1 MIRLKEIESSYN
13 LTLNSMNG
21 SLLCDINTNY
31 LNSISKSITDIDKI
45 ELSIPKYVYD
55 NNFKKVY
62 NTLYLNIKHERLIT
76 VNDKEVYIIRNITD
90 VDGEY
95 KKVVAESRE
104 VILKKIDL
112 KFEDIGLMLNSS
124 DEENDIYSLNEYMY
138 EETGWKFG
146 NIDNKVKF
154 QEDGTTPKMR
164 WQESVEGYWYEYLTN
179 TVAEQFECIVIFDT
193 YNKLVNLYDIDSFG
207 GGVKICL
214 SNDNYVRSLEQ
225 QTSSSDIV
233 TRLRLVGNEGITI
246 NDTNPSNVDYL
257 ENYSYF
263 IENQE
268 MSNELINALDKFN
281 EVVNIRAVEWNRL
294 IDFKNEKSKVLLD
307 KKMDMLE
314 LISNIKYYESLK
326 VAYEASNDIDNMAL
340 AMSELTKLR
349 DKEVLFDID
358 ITSLEDEIELLD
370 NSINEIIVLCQKPTA
385 TDMDGNLIF
394 NEVLLNEL
402 KDFTYTDTFS
412 DDSYLDINDLV
423 SVGRRIL
430 EIKCK
435 PTSTW
440 DIDVVDFTSRII
452 DNNFRQ
458 HFNGILQLGDI
469 IILEDS
475 DGNEEF
481 VFLVGYS
488 KDFKSSDMSLV
499 LSNKKVDRNDL
510 LRISDLFTDAKKTAK
525 LLNSKRYL
533 FVKQEKNRINL
544 DYSKGGM

>member
-1 MIRLKEIESSYN
+1 MIRLKELENIHE
-13 LTLNSMNG
+13 LTLNKMDG
-21 SLLCDINTNY
+21 TVLAVIDIGD
-31 LNSISKSITDIDKI
+31 LNSISKSITDVDKI
-45 ELSIPKYVYD
+45 DLTIPKYVMSND
-55 NNFKKVY
+55 FKKVL
-62 NTLYLNIKHERLIT
+62 NPLYMLVRHERLIT
-76 VNDKEVYIIRNITD
+76 VNGKEVYIIRSINNVSGNYKNIT
-90 VDGEY
+90 
-95 KKVVAESRE
+95 AESRE

-124 DEENDIYSLNEYMY
+124 EEENGIYSLNDYMY
-138 EETGWKFG
+138 EETGWRFG
-146 NIDNKVKF
+146 HIDTKVEF
-154 QEDGTTPKMR
+154 QEDGTTSKMR
-164 WQESVEGYWYEYLTN
+164 WQESIEGYWYEYLTN

-207 GGVKICL
+207 GGIKICL

-281 EVVNIRAVEWNRL
+281 KVVNIRAVEWNRL

-385 TDMDGNLIF
+385 TDMDGNPIF

>member
-31 LNSISKSITDIDKI
+31 LNSISDIDKI

-164 WQESVEGYWYEYLTN
+164 WQESVEGYWYDYLTN

>member
-1 MIRLKEIESSYN
+1 MIRLKELENIHE
-13 LTLNSMNG
+13 LTLNKMDG
-21 SLLCDINTNY
+21 TVLAVIDIGD
-31 LNSISKSITDIDKI
+31 LNSISKSITDVDKI
-45 ELSIPKYVYD
+45 DLTIPKYVMSND
-55 NNFKKVY
+55 FKKVL
-62 NTLYLNIKHERLIT
+62 NPLYMLVRHERLIT
-76 VNDKEVYIIRNITD
+76 VNGKEVYIIRSINNVSGNYKNIT
-90 VDGEY
+90 
-95 KKVVAESRE
+95 AESRE

-124 DEENDIYSLNEYMY
+124 EEENGIYSLNDYMY
-138 EETGWKFG
+138 EETGWRFG
-146 NIDNKVKF
+146 HIDTKVEF
-154 QEDGTTPKMR
+154 QEDGTTSKMR
-164 WQESVEGYWYEYLTN
+164 WQESIEGYWYEYLTN

-385 TDMDGNLIF
+385 TDMDGNPIF

-488 KDFKSSDMSLV
+488 KDFKSSDMSLI

>member
-154 QEDGTTPKMR
+154 QEDGITPKMR
-164 WQESVEGYWYEYLTN
+164 WQESVEGYWYDYLTN

-207 GGVKICL
+207 GGIKICL

-440 DIDVVDFTSRII
+440 NIDVVDFTSRII

>member
-1 MIRLKEIESSYN
+1 MIRLKELENIHE
-13 LTLNSMNG
+13 LTLNKMDG
-21 SLLCDINTNY
+21 TVLAVIDIGD
-31 LNSISKSITDIDKI
+31 LNSISKSITDVDKI
-45 ELSIPKYVYD
+45 DLTIPKYVMSND
-55 NNFKKVY
+55 FKKVL
-62 NTLYLNIKHERLIT
+62 NPLYMLVRHERLIT
-76 VNDKEVYIIRNITD
+76 VNGKEVYIIRSINNVSGNYKNIT
-90 VDGEY
+90 
-95 KKVVAESRE
+95 AESRE

-124 DEENDIYSLNEYMY
+124 EEENGIYSLNDYMY
-138 EETGWKFG
+138 EETGWRFG
-146 NIDNKVKF
+146 HIDTKVEF
-154 QEDGTTPKMR
+154 QEDGTTSKMR
-164 WQESVEGYWYEYLTN
+164 WQESIEGYWYEYLTN

-207 GGVKICL
+207 GGIKICL

-385 TDMDGNLIF
+385 TDMDGNPIF

>member
-1 MIRLKEIESSYN
+1 MIRLKELENIHE
-13 LTLNSMNG
+13 LTLNKMDG
-21 SLLCDINTNY
+21 TVLAVIDIRD
-31 LNSISKSITDIDKI
+31 LNSISKSITDVDKI
-45 ELSIPKYVYD
+45 DLTIPKYVMSND
-55 NNFKKVY
+55 FKKVL
-62 NTLYLNIKHERLIT
+62 NPLYMLVRHERLIT
-76 VNDKEVYIIRNITD
+76 VNGKEVYIIRSINNVSGNYKNIT
-90 VDGEY
+90 
-95 KKVVAESRE
+95 AESRE

-124 DEENDIYSLNEYMY
+124 EEENGIYSLNDYMY
-138 EETGWKFG
+138 EETGWRFG
-146 NIDNKVKF
+146 HIDTKVEF
-154 QEDGTTPKMR
+154 QEDGTTSKMR
-164 WQESVEGYWYEYLTN
+164 WQESIEGYWYEYLTN

-207 GGVKICL
+207 GGIKICL

-358 ITSLEDEIELLD
+358 ITSLEDEIELLN

-385 TDMDGNLIF
+385 TDMDGNPIF

>member
-1 MIRLKEIESSYN
+1 MIRLKELENIHE
-13 LTLNSMNG
+13 LTLNKMDG
-21 SLLCDINTNY
+21 TVLAVIDIGD
-31 LNSISKSITDIDKI
+31 LNSISKSITDVDKI
-45 ELSIPKYVYD
+45 DLTIPKYVMSND
-55 NNFKKVY
+55 FKKVL
-62 NTLYLNIKHERLIT
+62 NPLYMLVRHERLIT
-76 VNDKEVYIIRNITD
+76 VNGKEVYIIRSINNVSGNYKNIT
-90 VDGEY
+90 
-95 KKVVAESRE
+95 AESRE

-124 DEENDIYSLNEYMY
+124 EEENGIYSLNDYMY
-138 EETGWKFG
+138 EETGWRFG
-146 NIDNKVKF
+146 HIDTKVEF
-154 QEDGTTPKMR
+154 QEDGTTSKMR
-164 WQESVEGYWYEYLTN
+164 WQESIEGYWYEYLTN

-207 GGVKICL
+207 GGIKICL

-385 TDMDGNLIF
+385 TDMDGNPIF

-488 KDFKSSDMSLV
+488 KDFKSSDMSLI

>member
-1 MIRLKEIESSYN
+1 MIRLKELENIHE
-13 LTLNSMNG
+13 LTLNKMDG
-21 SLLCDINTNY
+21 TVLAVIDIGD
-31 LNSISKSITDIDKI
+31 LNSISKSITDVDKI
-45 ELSIPKYVYD
+45 DLTIPKYVMSND
-55 NNFKKVY
+55 FKKVL
-62 NTLYLNIKHERLIT
+62 NPLYMLVRHERLIT
-76 VNDKEVYIIRNITD
+76 VNGKEVYIIRSINNVSGNYKNIT
-90 VDGEY
+90 
-95 KKVVAESRE
+95 AESRE

-124 DEENDIYSLNEYMY
+124 EEENGIYSLNDYMY
-138 EETGWKFG
+138 EETGWRFG
-146 NIDNKVKF
+146 HIDTKVEF
-154 QEDGTTPKMR
+154 QEDGTTSKMR
-164 WQESVEGYWYEYLTN
+164 WQESIEGYWYEYLTN

-193 YNKLVNLYDIDSFG
+193 YNKLVNFYDIDSFG
-207 GGVKICL
+207 GGIKICL

-326 VAYEASNDIDNMAL
+326 VAYEASNDID
-340 AMSELTKLR
+340 
-349 DKEVLFDID
+349 

-385 TDMDGNLIF
+385 TDMDGNPIF

-440 DIDVVDFTSRII
+440 NIDVVDFTSRII

-488 KDFKSSDMSLV
+488 KDFKSSDMSLI

>member
-1 MIRLKEIESSYN
+1 MIRLKELENIHE
-13 LTLNSMNG
+13 LTLNKMDG
-21 SLLCDINTNY
+21 TVLAVIDIGD
-31 LNSISKSITDIDKI
+31 LNSISKSITDVDKI
-45 ELSIPKYVYD
+45 DLTIPKYVMSND
-55 NNFKKVY
+55 FKKVL
-62 NTLYLNIKHERLIT
+62 NPLYMLVRHERLIT
-76 VNDKEVYIIRNITD
+76 VNGKEVYIIRSINNVSGNYKNIT
-90 VDGEY
+90 
-95 KKVVAESRE
+95 AESRE

-164 WQESVEGYWYEYLTN
+164 WQESVEGYWYDYLTN

-385 TDMDGNLIF
+385 TDMDGNPIF

>member
-207 GGVKICL
+207 GGIKICL

-385 TDMDGNLIF
+385 TDMDGNPIF

>member
-1 MIRLKEIESSYN
+1 MIRLKELENIHE
-13 LTLNSMNG
+13 LTLNKMDG
-21 SLLCDINTNY
+21 TVLAVIDIGDLNT
-31 LNSISKSITDIDKI
+31 ISKSITDVDKI
-45 ELSIPKYVYD
+45 DLTIPKYVMSND
-55 NNFKKVY
+55 FKKVL
-62 NTLYLNIKHERLIT
+62 NPLYMLVRHERLIT
-76 VNDKEVYIIRNITD
+76 VNGKEVYIIRSINNVSGNYKNIT
-90 VDGEY
+90 
-95 KKVVAESRE
+95 AESRE

-112 KFEDIGLMLNSS
+112 KFEDIGFMLNSS
-124 DEENDIYSLNEYMY
+124 EEENGIYSLNDYMY
-138 EETGWKFG
+138 EETGWRFG
-146 NIDNKVKF
+146 HIDTKVEF
-154 QEDGTTPKMR
+154 QEDGTTSKMR
-164 WQESVEGYWYEYLTN
+164 WQESIEGYWYEYLTN

-207 GGVKICL
+207 GGIKICL

-268 MSNELINALDKFN
+268 MSNELINALNKFN

-340 AMSELTKLR
+340 AMSEITKLR

-385 TDMDGNLIF
+385 TDMDGNPIF

>member
-1 MIRLKEIESSYN
+1 MIRLKELENIHE
-13 LTLNSMNG
+13 LTLNKMDG
-21 SLLCDINTNY
+21 TVLAVIDIGDLNT
-31 LNSISKSITDIDKI
+31 ISKSITDVDKI
-45 ELSIPKYVYD
+45 DLTIPKYVMSND
-55 NNFKKVY
+55 FKKVL
-62 NTLYLNIKHERLIT
+62 NPLYMLVRHERLIT
-76 VNDKEVYIIRNITD
+76 VNGKEVYIIRSINNVSGNYKNIT
-90 VDGEY
+90 
-95 KKVVAESRE
+95 AESRE

-112 KFEDIGLMLNSS
+112 KFEDIGFMLNSS
-124 DEENDIYSLNEYMY
+124 EEENGIYSLNDYMY
-138 EETGWKFG
+138 EETGWRFG
-146 NIDNKVKF
+146 HIDTKVEF
-154 QEDGTTPKMR
+154 QEDGTTSKMR
-164 WQESVEGYWYEYLTN
+164 WQESIEGYWYEYLTN

-214 SNDNYVRSLEQ
+214 SNDNYVKSLEQ

-268 MSNELINALDKFN
+268 MSNELINALNKFN

-358 ITSLEDEIELLD
+358 ITSLEDEIELLG

-385 TDMDGNLIF
+385 TDMDGNPIF

-440 DIDVVDFTSRII
+440 NIDVVDFTSRII

>member
-1 MIRLKEIESSYN
+1 MIRLKELENIHE
-13 LTLNSMNG
+13 LTLNKMDG
-21 SLLCDINTNY
+21 TVLAAIDIGD
-31 LNSISKSITDIDKI
+31 LNSISKSITDVDKI
-45 ELSIPKYVYD
+45 DLTIPKYVMSND
-55 NNFKKVY
+55 FKKVL
-62 NTLYLNIKHERLIT
+62 NPLYMLVRHERLIT
-76 VNDKEVYIIRNITD
+76 VNGKEVYIIRSINNVSGNYKNIT
-90 VDGEY
+90 
-95 KKVVAESRE
+95 AESRE

-124 DEENDIYSLNEYMY
+124 EEENGIYSLNDYMY
-138 EETGWKFG
+138 EETGWRFG
-146 NIDNKVKF
+146 HIDTKVEF
-154 QEDGTTPKMR
+154 QEDGTTSKMR
-164 WQESVEGYWYEYLTN
+164 WQESIEGYWYEYLTN

-207 GGVKICL
+207 GGIKICL

-349 DKEVLFDID
+349 DKEILFDID

-440 DIDVVDFTSRII
+440 DIDVMDFTSRII

-544 DYSKGGM
+544 DYSKGGV

>member
-164 WQESVEGYWYEYLTN
+164 WQESVEGYWYDYLTN

-281 EVVNIRAVEWNRL
+281 DVVNIRAVEWNRL

>member
-21 SLLCDINTNY
+21 SLLCDININY

-154 QEDGTTPKMR
+154 QEDGITPKMR
-164 WQESVEGYWYEYLTN
+164 WQESVEGYWYDYLTN

-207 GGVKICL
+207 GGIKICL

-281 EVVNIRAVEWNRL
+281 DVINIRAVEWNRL

-385 TDMDGNLIF
+385 TDMDGNPIF

-440 DIDVVDFTSRII
+440 NIDVVDFTSRII

>member
-1 MIRLKEIESSYN
+1 MIRLKELENIHE
-13 LTLNSMNG
+13 LTLNKMDG
-21 SLLCDINTNY
+21 TVLAVIDIGD
-31 LNSISKSITDIDKI
+31 LNSISKSITDVDKI
-45 ELSIPKYVYD
+45 DLTIPKYVMSND
-55 NNFKKVY
+55 FKKVL
-62 NTLYLNIKHERLIT
+62 NPLYMLVRHERLIT
-76 VNDKEVYIIRNITD
+76 VNGKEVYIIRSINNVSGNYKNIT
-90 VDGEY
+90 
-95 KKVVAESRE
+95 AESRE

-124 DEENDIYSLNEYMY
+124 EEENGIYSLNDYMY
-138 EETGWKFG
+138 EETGWRFG
-146 NIDNKVKF
+146 HIDTKVEF
-154 QEDGTTPKMR
+154 QEDGTTSKMR
-164 WQESVEGYWYEYLTN
+164 WQESIEGYWYEYLTN

>member
-164 WQESVEGYWYEYLTN
+164 WQESVEGYWYDYLTN

>member
-1 MIRLKEIESSYN
+1 MIRLKELENIHE
-13 LTLNSMNG
+13 LTLNKMDG
-21 SLLCDINTNY
+21 TVLAVIDIGD
-31 LNSISKSITDIDKI
+31 LNSISKSITDVDKI
-45 ELSIPKYVYD
+45 DLTIPKYVMSND
-55 NNFKKVY
+55 FKKVL
-62 NTLYLNIKHERLIT
+62 NPLYMLVRHERLIT
-76 VNDKEVYIIRNITD
+76 VNGKEVYIIRSINNVSGNYKNIT
-90 VDGEY
+90 
-95 KKVVAESRE
+95 AESRE

-124 DEENDIYSLNEYMY
+124 EEENGIYSLNDYMY
-138 EETGWKFG
+138 EETGWRFG
-146 NIDNKVKF
+146 HIDTKVEF
-154 QEDGTTPKMR
+154 QEDGTTSKMR
-164 WQESVEGYWYEYLTN
+164 WQESIEGYWYEYLTN

-207 GGVKICL
+207 GGIKICL

-281 EVVNIRAVEWNRL
+281 EVVNIRAAEWNRL

-385 TDMDGNLIF
+385 TDMDGNPIF

>member
-124 DEENDIYSLNEYMY
+124 DEENDIYSLNDYMY

-207 GGVKICL
+207 GGIKICL

-268 MSNELINALDKFN
+268 MSNELINALNKFN

>member
-1 MIRLKEIESSYN
+1 MIRLKELENIHE
-13 LTLNSMNG
+13 LTLNKMDG
-21 SLLCDINTNY
+21 TVLAVIDIGDLNT
-31 LNSISKSITDIDKI
+31 ISKSITDVDKI
-45 ELSIPKYVYD
+45 DLTIPKYVMSND
-55 NNFKKVY
+55 FKKVL
-62 NTLYLNIKHERLIT
+62 NPLYMLVRHERLIT
-76 VNDKEVYIIRNITD
+76 VNGKEVYIIRSINNVSGNYKNIT
-90 VDGEY
+90 
-95 KKVVAESRE
+95 AESRE
-104 VILKKIDL
+104 VILTKIDL
-112 KFEDIGLMLNSS
+112 KFEDIGFMLNSS
-124 DEENDIYSLNEYMY
+124 EEENGIYSLNDYMY
-138 EETGWKFG
+138 EETGWRFG
-146 NIDNKVKF
+146 HIDTKVEF
-154 QEDGTTPKMR
+154 QEDGTTSKMR
-164 WQESVEGYWYEYLTN
+164 WQESIEGYWYEYLTN

-207 GGVKICL
+207 GGIKICL

-268 MSNELINALDKFN
+268 MSNELINALNKFN

-488 KDFKSSDMSLV
+488 KDFKSSDMSLI

>member
-207 GGVKICL
+207 GGIKICL

>member
-1 MIRLKEIESSYN
+1 MIRLKELENIHE
-13 LTLNSMNG
+13 LTLNKMDG
-21 SLLCDINTNY
+21 TVLAVIDIGD
-31 LNSISKSITDIDKI
+31 LNSISKSITDVDKI
-45 ELSIPKYVYD
+45 DLTIPKYVMSND
-55 NNFKKVY
+55 FKKVL
-62 NTLYLNIKHERLIT
+62 NPLYMLVRHERLIT
-76 VNDKEVYIIRNITD
+76 VNGKEVYIIRSINNVSGNYKNIT
-90 VDGEY
+90 
-95 KKVVAESRE
+95 AESRE

-124 DEENDIYSLNEYMY
+124 EEENGIYSLNDYMY
-138 EETGWKFG
+138 EETGWRFG
-146 NIDNKVKF
+146 HIDTKVEF
-154 QEDGTTPKMR
+154 QEDGTTSKMR
-164 WQESVEGYWYEYLTN
+164 WQESIEGYWYEYLTN

-207 GGVKICL
+207 GGIKICL

-385 TDMDGNLIF
+385 TDMDGNPIF

-440 DIDVVDFTSRII
+440 NIDVVDFTSRII

-488 KDFKSSDMSLV
+488 KDFKSSDMSLI

>member
-1 MIRLKEIESSYN
+1 MIRLKELENIHE
-13 LTLNSMNG
+13 LTLNKMDG
-21 SLLCDINTNY
+21 TVLAVIDIGD
-31 LNSISKSITDIDKI
+31 LNSISKSITDVDKI
-45 ELSIPKYVYD
+45 DLTIPKYVMSND
-55 NNFKKVY
+55 FKKVL
-62 NTLYLNIKHERLIT
+62 NPLYMLVRHERLIT
-76 VNDKEVYIIRNITD
+76 VNGKEVYIIRSINNVSGNYKNIT
-90 VDGEY
+90 
-95 KKVVAESRE
+95 AESRE

-124 DEENDIYSLNEYMY
+124 EEENGIYSLNDYMY
-138 EETGWKFG
+138 EETGWRFG
-146 NIDNKVKF
+146 HIDTKVEF
-154 QEDGTTPKMR
+154 QEDGTTSKMR
-164 WQESVEGYWYEYLTN
+164 WQESIEGYWYEYLTN

-207 GGVKICL
+207 GGIKICL

-246 NDTNPSNVDYL
+246 NDINPSNVDYL

>member
-1 MIRLKEIESSYN
+1 MIRLKELENIHE
-13 LTLNSMNG
+13 LTLNKMDG
-21 SLLCDINTNY
+21 TVLAVIDIGDLNT
-31 LNSISKSITDIDKI
+31 ISKSITDVDKI
-45 ELSIPKYVYD
+45 DLTIPKYVMSND
-55 NNFKKVY
+55 FKKVL
-62 NTLYLNIKHERLIT
+62 NPLYMLVRHERLIT
-76 VNDKEVYIIRNITD
+76 VNGKEVYIIRSINNVSGNYKNIT
-90 VDGEY
+90 
-95 KKVVAESRE
+95 AESRE

-124 DEENDIYSLNEYMY
+124 EEENGIYSLNDYMY
-138 EETGWKFG
+138 EETGWRFG
-146 NIDNKVKF
+146 HIDTKVEF
-154 QEDGTTPKMR
+154 QEDGTTSKMR
-164 WQESVEGYWYEYLTN
+164 WQESIEGYWYEYLTN

-207 GGVKICL
+207 GGIKICL

-385 TDMDGNLIF
+385 TDMDGNPIF

>member
-1 MIRLKEIESSYN
+1 MIRLKELENIHE
-13 LTLNSMNG
+13 LTLNKMDG
-21 SLLCDINTNY
+21 TVLAVIDIRD
-31 LNSISKSITDIDKI
+31 LNSISKSITDVDKI
-45 ELSIPKYVYD
+45 DLTIPKYVMSND
-55 NNFKKVY
+55 FKKVL
-62 NTLYLNIKHERLIT
+62 NPLYMLVRHERLIT
-76 VNDKEVYIIRNITD
+76 VNGKEVYIIRSINNVSGNYKNIT
-90 VDGEY
+90 
-95 KKVVAESRE
+95 AESRE

-124 DEENDIYSLNEYMY
+124 EEENGIYSLNDYMY
-138 EETGWKFG
+138 EETGWRFG
-146 NIDNKVKF
+146 HIDTKVEF
-154 QEDGTTPKMR
+154 QEDGTTSKMR
-164 WQESVEGYWYEYLTN
+164 WQESIEGYWYEYLTN

-207 GGVKICL
+207 GGIKICL

-385 TDMDGNLIF
+385 TDMDGNPIF

>member
-164 WQESVEGYWYEYLTN
+164 WQESVEGYWYDYLTN

-193 YNKLVNLYDIDSFG
+193 YNKLVNLYDVDSFG
-207 GGVKICL
+207 GGIKICL